1 MPDRTASSTASHS
14 RRLLGWWCVVCCL
27 SLPAMAADASEILRV
42 RWYSAPTYTRV
53 VLDLAQPASY
63 AVKALNGP
71 PRLAVN
77 VPSAVLLDAMT
88 VSIEDGLVQRIR
100 CNQNRERAQVVIDL
114 VAMVDYRAFALPAAD
129 GRPDR
134 VVLDIQ
140 RAAAT
145 DVRDPLLPAAPAT
158 SGAFRVIIDPGHG
171 GLDPGAI
178 RAGLQEKDIVL
189 DVGLRLSRILTAMPG
204 YEPVLTREVDWYPSL
219 AERVQRAAAAKGNL
233 FVSLH
238 CNTHRDTNMRGMEVY
253 FLSLQGATDREAE
266 ELAERENAA
275 DLVGLSP
282 SERTSDTVLAIL
294 MDLHMTRVLR
304 RSSRLA
310 ESLLATA
317 TAAELPTRRVKQAR
331 FQVLRSLAMPSA
343 LVELAYLSNP
353 QDRRLLASDQGRQRL
368 AEMLAAG
375 ILAFC
380 DDKSAVLAQAQSAAW
395 SQRYRVQGGDNLW
408 RLAQR
413 HATTVPEIRRHNNL
427 PSDRIQ
433 VGQFLS
439 LPGERPLP

>member
-1 MPDRTASSTASHS
+1 MPDRTASSTAPHS
-14 RRLLGWWCVVCCL
+14 RRLLGWWCLVCCL
-27 SLPAMAADASEILRV
+27 SLPAIAVDASEILRV

-63 AVKALNGP
+63 EVRALTGP

-88 VSIEDGLVQRIR
+88 VSIDDGLVQRIR
-100 CNQNRERAQVVIDL
+100 CNQNRQRAQVVIDL

-145 DVRDPLLPAAPAT
+145 DARDPLPPAAPAT
-158 SGAFRVIIDPGHG
+158 PGAFRVIIDPGHG

-204 YEPVLTREVDWYPSL
+204 YEAVLTREADWYPSL

-266 ELAERENAA
+266 ILAERENAA

-282 SERTSDTVLAIL
+282 AERTSDTVLAIL

-310 ESLLATA
+310 ESLLAAA

-353 QDRRLLASDQGRQRL
+353 QDRRQLASDPGRQRL

-380 DDKSAVLAQAQSAAW
+380 DDQSAVLAQARSAGW
-395 SQRYRVQGGDNLW
+395 SQRYRVKGGDNLW

-427 PSDRIQ
+427 PSDRIR